1 MGKMELLAPA
11 GSMDKM
17 KMAFLYGADAVYL
30 GGKSFGLRA
39 FSDNFSNEELKEA
52 VDYAHARGKHIH
64 VTVNIFPHNDDL
76 KALPD
81 YLVYLRDIGV
91 DAILIADPGIFAM
104 ARQLVPDLPIHV
116 STQAN
121 TTNWAAA
128 KFWRDNGASR
138 VVMAREVSLRDVKEI
153 HAKVPDV
160 ELEGFIHGAMCISYS
175 GRCLLSN

>member
-104 ARQLVPDLPIHV
+104 ARSSCPTCLSTCRPRPIRPTGRRRN
-116 STQAN
+116 SGM
-121 TTNWAAA
+121 TTAHRASSWPA
-128 KFWRDNGASR
+128 K
-138 VVMAREVSLRDVKEI
+138 
-153 HAKVPDV
+153 
-160 ELEGFIHGAMCISYS
+160 
-175 GRCLLSN
+175 

>member
-104 ARQLVPDLPIHV
+104 ARQLVPDLP
-116 STQAN
+116 A
-121 TTNWAAA
+121 
-128 KFWRDNGASR
+128 GAC
-138 VVMAREVSLRDVKEI
+138 ARIGPGPAGVLVLRGI
-153 HAKVPDV
+153 
-160 ELEGFIHGAMCISYS
+160 S
-175 GRCLLSN
+175 GRGAGPLGALGIRLARGTDLVRHRLCRRGLPAAGRALLAGVP

>member
-91 DAILIADPGIFAM
+91 DASSSLIRASSPWPGSSCPTCLSTC
-104 ARQLVPDLPIHV
+104 RPRPIRPTGRRRN
-116 STQAN
+116 SGM
-121 TTNWAAA
+121 TTAHRASSWPA
-128 KFWRDNGASR
+128 K
-138 VVMAREVSLRDVKEI
+138 
-153 HAKVPDV
+153 
-160 ELEGFIHGAMCISYS
+160 
-175 GRCLLSN
+175 

>member
-52 VDYAHARGKHIH
+52 VDYAHARGKHVH

-76 KALPD
+76 KGLPE

-91 DAILIADPGIFAM
+91 DAILIADRASSPWPGSSCPTC
-104 ARQLVPDLPIHV
+104 L
-116 STQAN
+116 STYRPRPTRPTGHRRNSGAI
-121 TTNWAAA
+121 TAHRASSWPA
-128 KFWRDNGASR
+128 K
-138 VVMAREVSLRDVKEI
+138 
-153 HAKVPDV
+153 
-160 ELEGFIHGAMCISYS
+160 
-175 GRCLLSN
+175 

>member
-52 VDYAHARGKHIH
+52 VDYAHARGKHVH

-76 KALPD
+76 KGLPE

-91 DAILIADPGIFAM
+91 DASSSPTRASSPGPAARSRPACPHIDPGQHDQTGYRRNSGA
-104 ARQLVPDLPIHV
+104 
-116 STQAN
+116 
-121 TTNWAAA
+121 TTAHRASSWPA
-128 KFWRDNGASR
+128 K
-138 VVMAREVSLRDVKEI
+138 
-153 HAKVPDV
+153 
-160 ELEGFIHGAMCISYS
+160 
-175 GRCLLSN
+175 

>member
-52 VDYAHARGKHIH
+52 VDYAHARGKHVH

-76 KALPD
+76 KGLPE

-91 DAILIADPGIFAM
+91 DAILIADPGIFAL
-104 ARQLVPDLPIHV
+104 ARQLVPTYRPRPTRPTGHRRN
-116 STQAN
+116 SGA
-121 TTNWAAA
+121 TTAHRASSWPA
-128 KFWRDNGASR
+128 K
-138 VVMAREVSLRDVKEI
+138 
-153 HAKVPDV
+153 
-160 ELEGFIHGAMCISYS
+160 
-175 GRCLLSN
+175 